1 MGRALLSAFL
11 HDQLHIF
18 LLLTS
23 KPFTIKQPKYQR
35 KLIST
40 LQMLDTLVDDA
51 EEKQFTSKAQ
61 AQTHSI
67 KDWLNALQFSV
78 YSLEELLCQWQQHVT
93 TKATNTN
100 FFGVLI
106 TKSNKPS
113 KDLKAQLLDL
123 MDRLIDLS
131 KMKDNLGL
139 TRRATWTESLHG
151 LVSCSV
157 VLDNYFYGNYP
168 KDYFYGREQEEKY
181 VFDILL
187 STTSEQNVKV
197 INIEGKCGAGKT
209 GFTDV
214 IYFNHKVRECFE
226 LRAWFTVPYK
236 VKVSFIAKKIL
247 EAVTEEFVAGNDLH
261 ELTKK
266 LKESFQRKKFLL
278 VLDDIRYSICL

>member
-1 MGRALLSAFL
+1 MMGRALLSAFL
-11 HDQLHIF
+11 HDQLHSF

-40 LQMLDTLVDDA
+40 LQLLDTLVDDA
-51 EEKQFTSKAQ
+51 EEKQFTSKTQDQ
-61 AQTHSI
+61 AQSI

-78 YSLEELLCQWQQHVT
+78 YSLEELLCQWQHVT
-93 TKATNTN
+93 TKTTNTN
-100 FFGVLI
+100 FFGILI
-106 TKSNKPS
+106 SKPNKPS
-113 KDLKAQLLDL
+113 KDLKAQILDI

-197 INIEGKCGAGKT
+197 INIEGKSGAGKT

-214 IYFNHKVRECFE
+214 IYFNHKVREFFE
-226 LRAWFTVPYK
+226 LRAWVTVPYK

-247 EAVTEEFVAGNDLH
+247 EAVTEEFVPGNDLH

-278 VLDDIRYSICL
+278 VLDDIRYSI